1 MSQTVVVERVV
12 PTRGDWFEVHFEDG
26 SKASTKNPAIAE
38 AAEASVGDQVL
49 AVINSKQNG
58 NFTNY
63 YLNQIG
69 DVKDAP
75 AKAKPRT
82 AKSMTT
88 PAAGPDDRDKRIS
101 TQWAYGR
108 SVELLMASGRD
119 FDLPLDEDTQA
130 VLESTAAWLLS
141 KL

>member
-1 MSQTVVVERVV
+1 MSQTVVVDRVEK
-12 PTRGDWFEVHFEDG
+12 TRGPWYEIHFEDG

-38 AAEASVGDQVL
+38 AAEELVGDQVL
-49 AVINSKQNG
+49 AVIAAVPNG

-69 DVKDAP
+69 DVKDIPP
-75 AKAKPRT
+75 AKKPRT

-130 VLESTAAWLLS
+130 VLESTAAYLLS